1 MPARSL
7 SGTIRKSLRNQLH
20 PPARTYATGDRAL
33 APHRVRWC
41 LCHSDG
47 HAGEG
52 CGAAGVLASRPACP
66 RARARVS
73 VCARKKGGRKEREER
88 VVCVR
93 WCVGR

>member
-20 PPARTYATGDRAL
+20 PPARTYAPGDRAL

-66 RARARVS
+66 RARARVCVRARAETWEEREGGEGG
-73 VCARKKGGRKEREER
+73 VCAR
-88 VVCVR
+88 VR
-93 WCVGR
+93 G